1 MFIMKELTVLELEM
15 VSGAGWLQDGLTSL
29 GQACGAALWK
39 TANDML
45 SVDLPLVGPINL
57 TVFAPDLGKT
67 LGSSVGNSIG
77 GFLETTLSALP
88 EIGTFFTKL
97 FNA

>member
-1 MFIMKELTVLELEM
+1 MIIMKELTVLELEM

-57 TVFAPDLGKT
+57 PFLAPEVGKT
-67 LGSSVGNSIG
+67 FGSSVGISLG
-77 GFLETTLSALP
+77 VFV
-88 EIGTFFTKL
+88 
-97 FNA
+97 